1 MHLSLDTDP
10 TSLSSN
16 NIERQDWNDP
26 IPCYGVSS
34 TCGTWLK
41 SSIRKDGSNNIIEDM
56 ELLLLG
62 REPIDLSQVRPCLEI
77 ALKWSPLFLRIQG
90 LITSL

>member
-1 MHLSLDTDP
+1 MRFSLDTNP
-10 TSLSSN
+10 TSLSGN
-16 NIERQDWNDP
+16 NIERQYWNEP

-34 TCGTWLK
+34 TGGTWLK
-41 SSIRKDGSNNIIEDM
+41 SSLRKGGSNNIIEDM

-77 ALKWSPLFLRIQG
+77 ALKSSPLFLRIQG

>member
-1 MHLSLDTDP
+1 M
-10 TSLSSN
+10 
-16 NIERQDWNDP
+16 ERQDWNEP
-26 IPCYGVSS
+26 IPCYRVSRIG
-34 TCGTWLK
+34 GTWLK
-41 SSIRKDGSNNIIEDM
+41 SSLRKGGSENIIEYM

-77 ALKWSPLFLRIQG
+77 ALNCNLLFLRIQG

>member
-1 MHLSLDTDP
+1 M
-10 TSLSSN
+10 
-16 NIERQDWNDP
+16 ERQDWNEP
-26 IPCYGVSS
+26 IPCYRVSI
-34 TCGTWLK
+34 TGGTWLK
-41 SSIRKDGSNNIIEDM
+41 SILRKGGLENIIEDM